1 MKSFL
6 LIFTLAI
13 TTNIFGQTHYAKT
26 SVFFETDKYFLAE
39 NSKLKIDSFLI
50 TLKEFDLKK
59 IILKGNTDSD
69 ADSAYNIQLSKN
81 RAESV
86 KSYLT
91 ANNIAAN
98 IIEYKYYGENKPIA
112 GNATEP
118 GKQLNRRVEIIVVY
132 DLKPEIIV
140 ENKQEEEKEKIA
152 IEKCKGGD
160 TTFTLEGGTIITMD
174 KCEYLKKKKCIVF
187 DEMVTF
193 DQIVA
198 SGMITNDSRGNTMV
212 STGMFALNLKDGCG
226 KCLDKEITVRIPIIA
241 TCPFSFMKLWTMGNN
256 GNWVDPQPV
265 NEVVVNGRNYIEVKM
280 RCSGTKIN
288 GDCLMLDKT
297 CPCWKNESPIA
308 NIGEFEIKAFG
319 DFKINEIRVVFN
331 KPISA
336 DGEINAK
343 GKKSFQIDAMPHTG
357 DPIVNITAKKPDG
370 TLMIMFS
377 KPLSEL
383 QHSAT
388 VAGNNLFS
396 TYYITEQDFDIVS
409 EKDYNYRFN

>member
-13 TTNIFGQTHYAKT
+13 TTNIFSQTHYAKT
-26 SVFFETDKYFLAE
+26 SVYFETDKYVLEE
-39 NSKLKIDSFLI
+39 NYKLKIDSFLS
-50 TLKEFDLKK
+50 TLQEYDLKK

-69 ADSAYNIQLSKN
+69 ADSIYNIQLSKN

-91 ANNIAAN
+91 AHHIESN

-112 GNATEP
+112 GNSTES

-132 DLKPEIIV
+132 DLRPEIIT

-152 IEKCKGGD
+152 IEKCKGD
-160 TTFTLEGGTIITMD
+160 TTFTLEGGSIITMD
-174 KCEYLKKKKCIVF
+174 KCEYLKKKKCIVL

-198 SGMITNDSRGNTMV
+198 SGMTTNDSRGNTMV
-212 STGMFALNLKDGCG
+212 STGMFALYLKDSCG
-226 KCLDKEITVRIPIIA
+226 KCLDMEITVRIPLTA
-241 TCPFSFMKLWTMGNN
+241 TCPYSFMKLWTIGPD
-256 GNWVDPQPV
+256 GNWSNPQPV
-265 NEVVVNGRNYIEVKM
+265 NEVTVNGKNYIELKM
-280 RCSGTKIN
+280 RCNGEKIN
-288 GDCLMLDKT
+288 GDCLTLDA
-297 CPCWKNESPIA
+297 CSCWQYESPLA
-308 NIGEFEIKAFG
+308 DIGEFEIKAFG
-319 DFKINEIRVVFN
+319 DFKINEIRVVFD

-336 DGEINAK
+336 DGEINEK
-343 GKKSFQIDAMPHTG
+343 GKKSFKINAMPHSG
-357 DPIVNITAKKPDG
+357 APIVNITAKKSDG

-383 QHSAT
+383 QHTAT

-409 EKDYNYRFN
+409 ERDYNYRF